1 MPHHLKATHRCH
13 GAIDFV
19 DRIDGIL
26 CFAVWH
32 EVETRSASEW
42 FDVGNA
48 KKYEKPIFIVG
59 LLFSFRDL
67 AI

>member
-1 MPHHLKATHRCH
+1 MPYYLKAVQLCH
-13 GAIDFV
+13 GAKEFV

-26 CFAVWH
+26 SFAVGH

-48 KKYEKPIFIVG
+48 EKYNLVAA
-59 LLFSFRDL
+59 LL
-67 AI
+67 